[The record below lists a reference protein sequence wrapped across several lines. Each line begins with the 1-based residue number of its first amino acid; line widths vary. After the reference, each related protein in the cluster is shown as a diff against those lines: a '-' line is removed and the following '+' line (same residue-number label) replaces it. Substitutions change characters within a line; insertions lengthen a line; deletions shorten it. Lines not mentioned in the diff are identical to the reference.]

1 MTKRP
6 RRGVSS
12 RGRSASTRR
21 RTAAKPKARRPRP
34 RRRARGKRPPRGKR
48 HARPTRRA
56 ARGKRKV
63 LGGRPAPTPSHMF
76 CPKCGSLLFPTDGK
90 FLCAK
95 CGYER
100 GITSGDTRTARVLR
114 RDERP
119 SEMLV
124 LDDVT
129 DTMPKTH
136 VDCPK
141 CGNGEAY
148 WVMRQTR
155 AADEPTTRIYRCT

>member
-1 MTKRP
+1 
-6 RRGVSS
+6 
-12 RGRSASTRR
+12 
-21 RTAAKPKARRPRP
+21 
-34 RRRARGKRPPRGKR
+34 
-48 HARPTRRA
+48 
-56 ARGKRKV
+56 
-63 LGGRPAPTPSHMF
+63 MF

-90 FLCAK
+90 FSCAK

-100 GITSGDTRTARVLR
+100 GITSGDARTARVVR

-119 SEMLV
+119 ADMLI

-129 DTMPKTH
+129 ETLPKTH

-155 AADEPTTRIYRCT
+155 AADEPTTRIYRCTKCVNTWREF